1 MSNKKENGKLY
12 QVKTLPKGKYK
23 FMIDVAESFFNK
35 GRFTVR
41 FLVAKGNNTFPDYV
55 KEVAGENGKVW
66 EYNDPEKIVLV
77 DKLLSDLRITIGST
91 PVQVETNEIN
101 LSETTE
107 VTIGFLTMTNDQAG
121 VKVSAIKTIWLG
133 E

>member
-1 MSNKKENGKLY
+1 MRKE
-12 QVKTLPKGKYK
+12 
-23 FMIDVAESFFNK
+23 
-35 GRFTVR
+35 
-41 FLVAKGNNTFPDYV
+41 NNTFPDYV